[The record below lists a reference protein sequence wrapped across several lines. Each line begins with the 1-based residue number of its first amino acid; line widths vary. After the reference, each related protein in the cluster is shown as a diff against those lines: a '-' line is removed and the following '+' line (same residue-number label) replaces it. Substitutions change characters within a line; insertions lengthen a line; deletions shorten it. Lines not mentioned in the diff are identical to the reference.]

1 MNKIPEK
8 NVQIGNNI
16 IDLSEVSAITFT
28 DREIPDGGPRIS
40 FKLKA
45 NSGELQVVFDNQESF
60 YTTKANLK
68 KLTKPLDITVEIQ
81 NPPPDNYLDKKGG
94 ILQD

>member
-40 FKLKA
+40 FKLKGNA
-45 NSGELQVVFDNQESF
+45 GELQVVFDNQESF

-68 KLTKPLDITVEIQ
+68 KLTKPLDITVEM
-81 NPPPDNYLDKKGG
+81 PELPPDDYLKKGQ
-94 ILQD
+94 LLRD